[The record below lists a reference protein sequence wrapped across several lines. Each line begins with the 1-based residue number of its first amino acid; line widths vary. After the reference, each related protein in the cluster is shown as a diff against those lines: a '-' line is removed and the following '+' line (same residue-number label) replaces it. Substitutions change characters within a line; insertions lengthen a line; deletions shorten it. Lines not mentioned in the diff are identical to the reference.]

1 MFTGLG
7 ASGLGAIDAIIDAID
22 ARFRY
27 ILHSDISTSSQKWT
41 FTQTAYS
48 SVHHK
53 CISCI
58 IGPVIDGFMK
68 GIVLY

>member
-41 FTQTAYS
+41 LTQTAKS
-48 SVHHK
+48 T
-53 CISCI
+53 IENEEQ
-58 IGPVIDGFMK
+58 ID
-68 GIVLY
+68 